1 MDVNVT
7 LIGDRQLVQRL
18 EAMPQKLR
26 ALLRREVRSA
36 TLKVLARS
44 KQLVSGQVLKVQ
56 TGLLRRSINDQYD
69 EGDHELKGIVGT
81 NKRTVPYAAI
91 HEFGGTTKP
100 HVIDARRAKVL
111 RFQMGG
117 ETVFRRKVN
126 HPGSTMPERSYLRR
140 ALRELAPDIRTQLTK
155 AVVESVKP

>member
-7 LIGDRQLVQRL
+7 LVGDKQLVQRL
-18 EAMPQKLR
+18 EQMPESLR
-26 ALLRREVRSA
+26 VQLRKAVRAS

-56 TGLLRRSINDQYD
+56 TGLLRRSINDQY
-69 EGDHELKGIVGT
+69 EEAESLIKGTVGT

-100 HVIDARRAKVL
+100 HVIEAKRAEVL
-111 RFQMGG
+111 RFQVGG

-126 HPGSTMPERSYLRR
+126 HPGSVMPERSYLRR

-155 AVVESVKP
+155 AVVAAVKL